1 MTSAATAV
9 VTSSLAI
16 STSVTA
22 IATEGGQAV
31 PIMVQLSEPAPA
43 GGLEVSYSWLGSASP
58 LDYTVAAGTGISS
71 LSASSM
77 RIAAGATQASLLVT
91 ANSDTL
97 NEPSEYLRLVVNPGT
112 GYTVAN
118 AAMYFATPLTLTTA
132 ASNPHVVVGDFDGDR
147 RLDVVGVNE
156 DAQKITWLKGDGAG
170 GFAVGVQISV
180 GGKPSDA
187 SVGDFNLDG
196 FSDLA
201 VTLINSNQV
210 AIALGSV
217 NGLGTWTTYGVG
229 NSPRYSTTG
238 DFNGDGLLDI
248 AVANLGQTVSLL
260 IGKGNGAFDLA
271 KTYASGGA
279 PHQPVAVDVNRDGRQ
294 DIALADMATGKLLVH
309 LTDANGGLGSAS
321 SYTVGSSPQ
330 GVTSGDFNGDGLVDV
345 AVANRDS
352 NSVSVLLANPAGGF
366 ATATNIAVGFGPTT
380 LSAADLDGDGVL
392 GLVVANRAD
401 NTVQVLK
408 GLGDG
413 KFVSVGAFSL
423 GSDPYGIATGDFD
436 RDGADDV
443 VAGAR
448 GGSALT
454 VGLSRPQPD
463 ALLILNK
470 TNSLPNGGVTISGTP
485 KQGQTLTATNTLVD
499 ADGLGAI
506 SYTWKAG
513 GATVGTGATYT
524 LTQAE
529 VGKTITVEASY
540 LDGFGTQESVE
551 SVPSSTISI
560 AEEIISPILS
570 YFSLD
575 SVLIDGES
583 VEFSYIFEFS
593 GAVSTIEIAGV
604 HFYSPTGSSRIF
616 APNLS
621 VFDGVVTVPLKLGKY
636 AVSGDWYIAEINWFT
651 DDGEFHVLYND
662 ALRLRGLETTIA
674 VNNPDGD
681 DGLPVLDN
689 LVLST
694 SLHSDGLR
702 ARIEIAPKF
711 NDVGGSGIA
720 SIGFQMIP
728 PDGDDASKYVAS
740 RAITQGEDGEIFVI
754 DVDRFG
760 AVGEWKLL
768 ELTAIDQAGNFRVY
782 YPEEISS
789 LGFPISV
796 NLEFSDENSPPS
808 GSIWVTGTATQG
820 QTLTALN
827 TLADADGLG
836 AITYTWKA
844 GGATVGTGSIYT
856 LTQAEVG
863 KTITVT
869 ASYTDGGGFA
879 ESVASGPTVAVVAST
894 GRTGLTGLAYHWK
907 SHALL
912 DKVAVRAVDQGAVS
926 DAPTQL
932 FDLRSAALDQTTGKL
947 TVEVWANP
955 EATVET
961 IDFTA
966 AGPAGS
972 TLTFTSA
979 LGTDWTPLTNTS
991 QPGQLLLG
999 AYLSNISA
1007 TGLTV
1012 PTRVGTLEVQLAA
1025 GTSDVQI
1032 AFSEI
1037 QVGASSVP
1045 DLALGMAGATTGADG
1060 AFEFTTLPAGNFGLS
1075 ATRAAGDGTNGVT
1088 SADALA
1094 ALRLAVGINPNSDP
1108 DGTGPQQALKVSP
1121 YQFMAADA
1129 NQDGKVSAADA
1140 LAILRMAVRLP
1151 TALPQEWFFVEET
1164 RDLWNEI
1171 TGQSALTRTAATWDR
1186 SINATAPGEVNL
1198 VGVLKGDVNGS
1209 WTAPAGTQDLD
1220 VLEPGYFTDL
1230 AQRIGAPLDQFGV
1243 YSGG

>member
-1 MTSAATAV
+1 MPT
-9 VTSSLAI
+9 I

-31 PIMVQLSEPAPA
+31 PIIVQLSEPAPA
-43 GGLEVSYSWLGSASP
+43 GGLEVAYSWLGSASP

-71 LSASSM
+71 FSTSSM

-91 ANSDTL
+91 ASIDAAL
-97 NEPSEYLRLVVNPGT
+97 EPSEYLRLVVNPGT

-118 AAMYFATPLTLTTA
+118 AGMYFATPLTLTTA

-170 GFAVGVQISV
+170 GFDAGVQISV

-217 NGLGTWTTYGVG
+217 NGLGAWTTYGVG

-238 DFNGDGLLDI
+238 DFNGDGLLDL
-248 AVANLGQTVSLL
+248 AVANLGQTVSVL
-260 IGKGNGAFDLA
+260 IGNGSGAFDVA

-309 LTDANGGLGSAS
+309 LTDANGALGSAS

-352 NSVSVLLANPAGGF
+352 NSVSVLLANATGGF
-366 ATATNIAVGFGPTT
+366 SAATNIAVGFGPTT

-401 NTVQVLK
+401 STIQVLK
-408 GLGDG
+408 GLGNG
-413 KFVSVGAFSL
+413 QFVSVGAFSL

-463 ALLILNK
+463 ALLIVEAESELLDVPTIYFDNHIYQYFSIPGGTAWTTSFEAASTRSLNGLRGYLATITSAAEQLAIFEAFGSFPDTVEPRGTGNTIALGGSDSAK
-470 TNSLPNGGVTISGTP
+470 EGEWRWVAGPESGQLFNFNNWREGEPNNGWPGQHFLQIVSVWGGAWDDVWDNPLSVGSTGTITGYIVEYGGLPSTYAIFIDSDDVNEGSSVTFTIDTTNVEWGTALSYTLSGISQSDLSSGALTGTAIVQQRDTDGRATVTVQLAADQTTEGIE
-485 KQGQTLTATNTLVD
+485 TLTL
-499 ADGLGAI
+499 
-506 SYTWKAG
+506 
-513 GATVGTGATYT
+513 
-524 LTQAE
+524 
-529 VGKTITVEASY
+529 TVEGVSA
-540 LDGFGTQESVE
+540 SVE
-551 SVPSSTISI
+551 VVD
-560 AEEIISPILS
+560 ISPI
-570 YFSLD
+570 
-575 SVLIDGES
+575 
-583 VEFSYIFEFS
+583 
-593 GAVSTIEIAGV
+593 
-604 HFYSPTGSSRIF
+604 
-616 APNLS
+616 APAN
-621 VFDGVVTVPLKLGKY
+621 GM
-636 AVSGDWYIAEINWFT
+636 
-651 DDGEFHVLYND
+651 
-662 ALRLRGLETTIA
+662 
-674 VNNPDGD
+674 
-681 DGLPVLDN
+681 
-689 LVLST
+689 
-694 SLHSDGLR
+694 
-702 ARIEIAPKF
+702 
-711 NDVGGSGIA
+711 SGI
-720 SIGFQMIP
+720 
-728 PDGDDASKYVAS
+728 
-740 RAITQGEDGEIFVI
+740 
-754 DVDRFG
+754 
-760 AVGEWKLL
+760 
-768 ELTAIDQAGNFRVY
+768 
-782 YPEEISS
+782 
-789 LGFPISV
+789 
-796 NLEFSDENSPPS
+796 
-808 GSIWVTGTATQG
+808 
-820 QTLTALN
+820 
-827 TLADADGLG
+827 
-836 AITYTWKA
+836 
-844 GGATVGTGSIYT
+844 
-856 LTQAEVG
+856 
-863 KTITVT
+863 
-869 ASYTDGGGFA
+869 
-879 ESVASGPTVAVVAST
+879 
-894 GRTGLTGLAYHWK
+894 AYHWK
-907 SHALL
+907 SHTLL
-912 DKVAVRAVDQGAVS
+912 DKVAVQAVDQEAVS
-926 DAPTQL
+926 DTPTQL
-932 FDLRSAALDQTTGKL
+932 FDLRAAVLDPRTGKL

-955 EATVET
+955 GATVET

-966 AGPAGS
+966 SGPTGS
-972 TLTFTSA
+972 IFTFTST
-979 LGTDWTPLTNTS
+979 LGADWTPLTNTS

-999 AYLSNISA
+999 AYLSSLTA

-1012 PTRVGTLEVQLAA
+1012 PTQVGTLEVQLAVGA
-1025 GTSDVQI
+1025 TDVQI
-1032 AFSEI
+1032 AFSEV

-1045 DLALGMAGATTGADG
+1045 DLALGMAGTTTAASG
-1060 AFEFTTLPAGNFGLS
+1060 AFEFTTLPAGHYGLS
-1075 ATRAAGDGTNGVT
+1075 ATRAAGDGSNGVT

-1094 ALRLAVGINPNSDP
+1094 ALRLAVGINPNTDP
-1108 DGTGPQQALKVSP
+1108 DGAGPQEALKVSP

-1140 LAILRMAVRLP
+1140 LAILRMAVKLP
-1151 TALPQEWFFVEET
+1151 SAVPQEWFFVEET

-1209 WTAPAGTQDLD
+1209 WTAPAGAQDLD
-1220 VLEPGYFTDL
+1220 VLEPGYFADL